1 MTELLSKPEKK
12 LGILGG
18 MGPAAAAEFLRLLA
32 VRAPA
37 RNDAQHPH
45 LLMLSDPD
53 IPDRIAGILGTGP
66 DPLPAM
72 RRDLLR
78 LAEWGADL
86 LAVPCNTAHHF
97 IDRLQA
103 DLPVPLVHIV
113 EATVDAARCR
123 SPQGTW
129 LLSTSGTRACGIYP
143 ACAERKGY
151 RFQHPSEEQQGR
163 VQRCLCLVKAGE
175 TAEAAG
181 LMRGV
186 AEELWREKDMP
197 IVTACTELPLAYAAA
212 GLPAEREVSS
222 LQALCDACLD
232 VLYERGGEG
241 V

>member
-1 MTELLSKPEKK
+1 MLSKPEKK

-32 VRAPA
+32 AGAPA
-37 RNDAQHPH
+37 RNDAEHPY
-45 LLMLSDPD
+45 LMMLSDPD
-53 IPDRIAGILGTGP
+53 IPDRTAGILGAGP

-86 LAVPCNTAHHF
+86 LVVPCNTAHHF
-97 IDRLQA
+97 IDRLRA
-103 DLPVPLVHIV
+103 DLSVPLVHIV
-113 EATVDAARCR
+113 EATLDAARRR
-123 SPQGTW
+123 SPRGAW
-129 LLSTSGTRACGIYP
+129 LLSTTGTRACGIYP
-143 ACAERKGY
+143 ACAERRGY
-151 RFQHPSEEQQGR
+151 RFLHPSEEQQGR
-163 VQRCLCLVKAGE
+163 VQRFLCLVKAGE

-181 LMRGV
+181 LMHGF
-186 AEELWREKDMP
+186 AEELWREQDMP

-212 GLPAEREVSS
+212 GLPEEREVSS

>member
-1 MTELLSKPEKK
+1 
-12 LGILGG
+12 

-32 VRAPA
+32 EGAPA
-37 RNDAQHPH
+37 ASDAEHPRTI
-45 LLMLSDPD
+45 LLSDPD
-53 IPDRIAGILGTGP
+53 VPDRSDGIMGFGP
-66 DPLPAM
+66 DPLPAIKK
-72 RRDLLR
+72 DLLQ
-78 LAEWGADL
+78 LVEWGAEV

-163 VQRCLCLVKAGE
+163 VQRCLRLVKAGRI
-175 TAEAAG
+175 AEAAG
-181 LMRGV
+181 LIRGV
-186 AEELWREKDMP
+186 AEELWRERDMP
-197 IVTACTELPLAYAAA
+197 IATACTELPLAYAAA

-222 LQALCDACLD
+222 LRALCDACLD
-232 VLYERGGEG
+232 VLYERGDKG